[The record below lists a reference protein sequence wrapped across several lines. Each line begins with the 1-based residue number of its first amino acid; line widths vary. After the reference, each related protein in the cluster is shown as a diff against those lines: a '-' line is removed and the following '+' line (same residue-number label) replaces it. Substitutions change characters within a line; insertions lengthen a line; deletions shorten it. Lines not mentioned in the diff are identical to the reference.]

1 MRFMNSGYVFLVEK
15 EAMWAEMLEQVL
27 KDNDIACVAIPVYGA
42 GMTLRGGVTERYQIF
57 VPREKQPEA
66 AELLNELF
74 SSEALPAD
82 PEEPESP
89 EESR

>member
-1 MRFMNSGYVFLVEK
+1 
-15 EAMWAEMLEQVL
+15 
-27 KDNDIACVAIPVYGA
+27 
-42 GMTLRGGVTERYQIF
+42 MTLRGGVTERYQIF

-82 PEEPESP
+82 SEEPESP